1 MTSKII
7 IMAERIMDEADKKLA
22 SLFRSEP
29 VRDDGFSISIMKRI
43 RRQMWVQRLS
53 LPVAM
58 VLGLAIA
65 AKPLLQL
72 VSALPNLMTMVPAS
86 VGSNVSVQGLL
97 PGVSAASLPSLS
109 TVIVG
114 LTLLGAILIATQ
126 MLEE

>member
-7 IMAERIMDEADKKLA
+7 IMAERIMDEADKKLE

>member
-1 MTSKII
+1 
-7 IMAERIMDEADKKLA
+7 MDEADKKLE

-29 VRDDGFSISIMKRI
+29 VRDDGFSISIMKRV

-114 LTLLGAILIATQ
+114 LTLLGAILRATQ